1 MSARCSAI
9 GQTVQLNAVSG
20 EGTFRALNVP
30 RSVPGPWLWRPMPS
44 GFIVTHEREAI
55 SENATMSAR
64 SSAALLGMLLE
75 AVGEHPELRTEL
87 AGMLRDE
94 HPSASAVGFIDS
106 PAAARRVG
114 LHPGHA
120 CAVRSRGA
128 GSGGVQSRTRVALP
142 GRPLPR

>member
-1 MSARCSAI
+1 
-9 GQTVQLNAVSG
+9 
-20 EGTFRALNVP
+20 
-30 RSVPGPWLWRPMPS
+30 MPS
-44 GFIVTHEREAI
+44 GFIVTYEREAI

-114 LHPGHA
+114 LHPDTLVRFAREARVPGA
-120 CAVRSRGA
+120 CKAGRGWRFPADLCPADIVPTRGSILPAPAPARPGSRRSPA
-128 GSGGVQSRTRVALP
+128 TAFPSSIAAISGRL
-142 GRPLPR
+142 